1 MQLRWQSI
9 RLACEGYRDRYPAS
23 PFLKQGNF
31 CCKFKTNCTT
41 IHVKAAYVLD
51 FTDRDRT
58 RTCNFR
64 IRSPRPYPLGHT
76 TILTCFSFKSYI
88 AFAKITF
95 TIYLGFFFKK
105 MDKLCAI
112 LTAKIWLHRPG
123 IEPGPPT
130 WQASILPLNHRCLLT
145 KEILCSTVALFLEK
159 VQQNNLN

>member
-1 MQLRWQSI
+1 
-9 RLACEGYRDRYPAS
+9 
-23 PFLKQGNF
+23 
-31 CCKFKTNCTT
+31 
-41 IHVKAAYVLD
+41 VLD

-76 TILTCFSFKSYI
+76 TILTCFKSYI

-95 TIYLGFFFKK
+95 TIYLGFFFKKK

-145 KEILCSTVALFLEK
+145 KENIVLNSCIVFGKSSTKQPELTHLHQFLFFVHYK
-159 VQQNNLN
+159 Y